1 MRNVCLVSHGNLA
14 EGLHDT
20 LTMFMGNC
28 EGVMHMTLKQGE
40 AVDQF
45 QVRCTEMLKTLGE
58 EDEVIVLA
66 DLIGGSPLTTF
77 LNALSDLGKT
87 PLIVLGGMNLA
98 MALNALLNKDQEA
111 SIIRDVCLREAADAI
126 KEFVLS
132 TDEDEDIY

>member
-1 MRNVCLVSHGNLA
+1 
-14 EGLHDT
+14 
-20 LTMFMGNC
+20 
-28 EGVMHMTLKQGE
+28 MTLKQGE

-45 QVRCTEMLKTLGE
+45 QVRCTEMLETLGE

-132 TDEDEDIY
+132 TDEDEDI

>member
-58 EDEVIVLA
+58 EDEVIVLT

-132 TDEDEDIY
+132 TDEDEDI

>member
-98 MALNALLNKDQEA
+98 MTLNALLNKDQEA

-132 TDEDEDIY
+132 TDEDEDI

>member
-58 EDEVIVLA
+58 EDEVIVLS

-111 SIIRDVCLREAADAI
+111 SIIRDICLREAADAI

-132 TDEDEDIY
+132 TDEDEGI

>member
-14 EGLHDT
+14 EGLYDT

-132 TDEDEDIY
+132 TDEDEDI

>member
-132 TDEDEDIY
+132 TDEDEDI

>member
-40 AVDQF
+40 AVDPF

-132 TDEDEDIY
+132 TDEDEDI

>member
-45 QVRCTEMLKTLGE
+45 QVRCTEMLKTLSE

-132 TDEDEDIY
+132 TDEDEDI

>member
-1 MRNVCLVSHGNLA
+1 
-14 EGLHDT
+14 
-20 LTMFMGNC
+20 
-28 EGVMHMTLKQGE
+28 MTLKQGE

-45 QVRCTEMLKTLGE
+45 QVRCTEMLKTLGG

-132 TDEDEDIY
+132 TDEDEDI

>member
-28 EGVMHMTLKQGE
+28 DGVMHMTLKQGE

-132 TDEDEDIY
+132 TDEDEDI

>member
-98 MALNALLNKDQEA
+98 MALNALLNKDQEV

-132 TDEDEDIY
+132 TDEDEDI

>member
-132 TDEDEDIY
+132 KDEDEDI

>member
-111 SIIRDVCLREAADAI
+111 SIIRDVCLRDSAYAI

-132 TDEDEDIY
+132 TDE

>member
-87 PLIVLGGMNLA
+87 PLIVLVGMNLA

-132 TDEDEDIY
+132 TDEDEDI

>member
-111 SIIRDVCLREAADAI
+111 PIIRDVCLREAADAI

-132 TDEDEDIY
+132 TDEDEDI

>member
-28 EGVMHMTLKQGE
+28 EGVMHMTLKQGD

-132 TDEDEDIY
+132 TDEDEDI

>member
-58 EDEVIVLA
+58 EDEIIVLA

-132 TDEDEDIY
+132 TDEDEDI

>member
-77 LNALSDLGKT
+77 LNALSNLGKT

-132 TDEDEDIY
+132 TDEDEDI

>member
-111 SIIRDVCLREAADAI
+111 AIIRDVCLREAADAI

-132 TDEDEDIY
+132 TDEDEDI

>member
-132 TDEDEDIY
+132 TDEVEDI

>member
-132 TDEDEDIY
+132 TDERCV

>member
-40 AVDQF
+40 TVDQF

-132 TDEDEDIY
+132 TDEDEDI

>member
-1 MRNVCLVSHGNLA
+1 MRNLCLVSHGILA

-132 TDEDEDIY
+132 TDEDEDI

>member
-58 EDEVIVLA
+58 EDEFIVLA

-132 TDEDEDIY
+132 TDEDEDI

>member
-45 QVRCTEMLKTLGE
+45 QVRCTEMLKTFGE

-132 TDEDEDIY
+132 TDEDEDI

>member
-77 LNALSDLGKT
+77 CQIWGKHLS
-87 PLIVLGGMNLA
+87 
-98 MALNALLNKDQEA
+98 
-111 SIIRDVCLREAADAI
+111 SYWAA
-126 KEFVLS
+126 
-132 TDEDEDIY
+132 

>member
-1 MRNVCLVSHGNLA
+1 MRNVCLVTHGNLA

-40 AVDQF
+40 AIDQF

-132 TDEDEDIY
+132 TDEDEDI

>member
-111 SIIRDVCLREAADAI
+111 SIIRDVCLRQAVDAI

-132 TDEDEDIY
+132 TDEDEDI

>member
-40 AVDQF
+40 AIDQF

-132 TDEDEDIY
+132 TDEDEDI

>member
-40 AVDQF
+40 AVDRF

-132 TDEDEDIY
+132 TDEDEDI

>member
-45 QVRCTEMLKTLGE
+45 QVRCAEMLKTLGE

-132 TDEDEDIY
+132 TDEDEDI

>member
-77 LNALSDLGKT
+77 LNVLSDLGKT

-132 TDEDEDIY
+132 TDEDEDI

>member
-1 MRNVCLVSHGNLA
+1 MRNVCLVSHGKLA

-77 LNALSDLGKT
+77 LNALSDLGKA

-98 MALNALLNKDQEA
+98 MALNALLNKDQEV
-111 SIIRDVCLREAADAI
+111 SMIRDVCLREAADAI

-132 TDEDEDIY
+132 TDEDEDI

>member
-45 QVRCTEMLKTLGE
+45 QVRCTEMVKTLGE

-132 TDEDEDIY
+132 TDEDEDI

>member
-111 SIIRDVCLREAADAI
+111 SIIRDVCLQEAADAI

-132 TDEDEDIY
+132 TDEDEDI

>member
-28 EGVMHMTLKQGE
+28 EGVMQMTLKQGE

-132 TDEDEDIY
+132 TDEDEDI